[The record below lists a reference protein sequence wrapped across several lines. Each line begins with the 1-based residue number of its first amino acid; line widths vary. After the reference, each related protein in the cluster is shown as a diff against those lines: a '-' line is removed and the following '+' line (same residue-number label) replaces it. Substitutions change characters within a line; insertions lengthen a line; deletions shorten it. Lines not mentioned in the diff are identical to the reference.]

1 MMLIGR
7 IQIEQLHNMNQNSND
22 IENILNQVAQKWARV
37 KEKLDEMGASL
48 ERKVLTRR
56 AHEEL
61 ATLRDVY
68 EGYNRYISQAE
79 PLGTDEQKLNLQLE
93 TNRVTSFVNMLFVK
107 KKTKKPS
114 LFTRIS
120 FTGQTQRHELV
131 RAAFEQSE
139 RAEHTI
145 R

>member
-1 MMLIGR
+1 MQSSHVVYDKMMLIGR
-7 IQIEQLHNMNQNSND
+7 VQIEQLRNANENPSD
-22 IENILNQVAQKWARV
+22 IENILDQIAQKWLRV
-37 KEKLDEMGASL
+37 KQKLDEMGSSL

-79 PLGTDEQKLNLQLE
+79 ALGNDEQKLNLQLE
-93 TNRVTSFVNMLFVK
+93 TNRVSFTNLQCK
-107 KKTKKPS
+107 KGKS
-114 LFTRIS
+114 LFHKGIY

-131 RAAFEQSE
+131 
-139 RAEHTI
+139 
-145 R
+145 